1 MKPENKRGLNSRPL
15 RTLAALA
22 LAGLLAGCA
31 TVNPTFQEGKRLIA
45 DGKVGEGL
53 SKLEKAS
60 RDNPDNLEYRIAL
73 FRERQKYVDEWL
85 IAADSALLN
94 EHFEEA
100 EKDYRRVLAID
111 PSNARGRAGVKAV
124 ADGRR
129 HKALVAQAEKLFGK
143 GDMDSARAKLRIV
156 LAEDPSDRAASALM
170 QRIEQRKVDEA
181 VSSPRL
187 KASFK
192 KPVTLEFRDA
202 SLKAVFEVISR
213 AAGVNFI
220 FDKDVR
226 PDLKATI
233 FVKDTTIADAVKLLL
248 TTNQLAQKVLNDN
261 TVLIYPD
268 TPAKR
273 RDYQETVVRAFYLT
287 NADVKQTLNMIKTLV
302 KTRDVFIDEKL
313 NLLVMRDTPEAVA
326 MAEKL
331 IRLQDMAEPEVM
343 LDLEVL
349 QVNTTW
355 LQNLGIQYPNQ
366 ISYGLAGTS
375 SGGQVTLPLSNW
387 LNRDAGLVNLTINDP
402 AFTINLQRQDSD
414 TKLLANPRIRVKNQQ
429 EAKVLI
435 GDRVPVI
442 TTTSTANVGVSESV
456 NYLDVGLKLTVKPT
470 VSLDDDVSMKVGLE
484 VSSIVKQITS
494 PNGTLTYQ
502 VGTRNAETTLRLR
515 DGETQVLAG
524 LINNEESSTAN
535 KVPGLGD
542 LPIAGRLFSSNNE
555 SKNRTEIVLLI
566 TPHIVRNI
574 TRPPAT
580 DTEFSGG
587 TDADIGSAALG
598 LRPAG
603 PIPGF
608 QVRPV
613 PVQPVPAR
621 PTLPGQ
627 QRPPTLPAAP
637 GSQPVAPATLPAAP
651 ANPAR

>member
-1 MKPENKRGLNSRPL
+1 MNPDNRDPRG
-15 RTLAALA
+15 RTLRVLSALA
-22 LAGLLAGCA
+22 LAALLAGCA
-31 TVNPTFQEGKRLIA
+31 TVNPAFLEGKRLIA

-53 SKLEKAS
+53 SQLEKAAK
-60 RDNPDNLEYRIAL
+60 DNPDNLDYRITL
-73 FRERQKYVDEWL
+73 FRERERYLDQLLVD
-85 IAADSALLN
+85 ADSALLN
-94 EHFEEA
+94 GHFDEA
-100 EKDYRRVLAID
+100 EAGYRRVLATD
-111 PSNARGRAGVKAV
+111 PNNARGQAGLEEVAV
-124 ADGRR
+124 GRR
-129 HKALVAQAEKLFGK
+129 HRAQVEEADKLFRK
-143 GDMDSARAKLRIV
+143 GDMDEARAKLQAV
-156 LAEDPSDRAASALM
+156 LAEDPRDHAASDLLR
-170 QRIEQRKVDEA
+170 RIDQRKVDQA
-181 VSSPRL
+181 VAVTGL
-187 KASFK
+187 KASLK

-233 FVKDTTIADAVKLLL
+233 FVKNTTIADAVKLLL
-248 TTNQLAQKVLNDN
+248 ATNQLAQKVLNDN

-268 TPAKR
+268 TPAKQ

-343 LDLEVL
+343 LEVEVL
-349 QVNTTW
+349 EVNTTW

-375 SGGQVTLPLSNW
+375 SGGQVTLPLSQW
-387 LNRDAGLVNLTINDP
+387 KNRDSSLINLTVNDP
-402 AFTINLQRQDSD
+402 ALTINLQRQDGN
-414 TKLLANPRIRVKNQQ
+414 TRLLANPRIRVKNQQ
-429 EAKVLI
+429 EAKILI

-456 NYLDVGLKLTVKPT
+456 NYLDVGLKLSVKPT
-470 VSLDDDVSMKVGLE
+470 ISLDDEVSMKVGLE

-502 VGTRNAETTLRLR
+502 VGTRNADTTLRLK

-524 LINNEESSTAN
+524 LINNQESNTAN
-535 KVPGLGD
+535 KVPGLSD

-555 SKNRTEIVLLI
+555 SKNKTEIVLLI

-574 TRPPAT
+574 TRPAAV
-580 DTEFSGG
+580 DAEFSGG
-587 TDADIGSAALG
+587 TDADIGGAALG
-598 LRPAG
+598 LRSALPE
-603 PIPGF
+603 PGF
-608 QVRPV
+608 QV
-613 PVQPVPAR
+613 QPTQV
-621 PTLPGQ
+621 
-627 QRPPTLPAAP
+627 RPPLPELQHPAVPPAAP
-637 GSQPVAPATLPAAP
+637 GSRPTPLGPLNPPAPPAAP
-651 ANPAR
+651 GGPPR